1 MFRPLAGVLLGKTSF
16 NSLYGQIKR
25 SRLVLAVF
33 ERRHRFAAG
42 VHKTVRRCGRL
53 EKGSSPAFARAW

>member
-33 ERRHRFAAG
+33 
-42 VHKTVRRCGRL
+42 
-53 EKGSSPAFARAW
+53 